1 MSTVGILY
9 ARNLFKTISLVVPI
23 AYPHQPQVCRVVN
36 AVAEDVGCYCAL
48 VTSPEHHE
56 GGVAHGFHHL
66 SCAVGVHQWP
76 EGFGGCVRPILRRAS
91 ASET

>member
-56 GGVAHGFHHL
+56 GGGSTWFSSFVIRSGSPPVA
-66 SCAVGVHQWP
+66 
-76 EGFGGCVRPILRRAS
+76 
-91 ASET
+91 